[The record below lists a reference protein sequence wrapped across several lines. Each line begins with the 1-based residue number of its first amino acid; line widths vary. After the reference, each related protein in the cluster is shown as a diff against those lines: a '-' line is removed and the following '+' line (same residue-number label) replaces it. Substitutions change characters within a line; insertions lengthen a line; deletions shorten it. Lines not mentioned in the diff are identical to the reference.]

1 MATAEEIRAAARKAV
16 DYAINDEPNDRAMRA
31 RIFVAGL
38 QGSLDSIDPAIAAD
52 LERLRYPNGRPSDE
66 TGAV

>member
-1 MATAEEIRAAARKAV
+1 MATLEQIRDAVRKSV
-16 DYAINDEPNDRAMRA
+16 DYAIKDEPNDKDMRV

-38 QGSLDSIDPAIAAD
+38 QGCLDNIAPEIAAD

-66 TGAV
+66 VAGG